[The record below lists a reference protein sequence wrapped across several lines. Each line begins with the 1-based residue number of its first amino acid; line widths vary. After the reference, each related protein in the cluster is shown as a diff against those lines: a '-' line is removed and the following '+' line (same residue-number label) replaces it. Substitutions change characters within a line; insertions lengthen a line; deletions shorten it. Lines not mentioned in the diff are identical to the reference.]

1 MHTTWQKRAG
11 VHVHDMQIAHWRC
24 KFVLVGPK
32 WSAKGAKVHTF
43 STMRHKMQLQCQ
55 KRAGVHVLYMQNR
68 AGATDSGY
76 FTSVASEMGTKSGWW
91 VQNWR
96 AKVHKVTKKL
106 H

>member
-1 MHTTWQKRAG
+1 MPVNSLVRRCIENRAG
-11 VHVHDMQIAHWRC
+11 SKLEGKSAQCAQ
-24 KFVLVGPK
+24 KFHYEAQNENATP
-32 WSAKGAKVHTF
+32 
-43 STMRHKMQLQCQ
+43 